1 MAAEPRRDAS
11 SEPSQPAGAL
21 VLWSVVLGPP
31 ILLLANLQLAYMMVP
46 WACVR
51 GARWPLHLVPPVM
64 LLLAGGVALLAWRV
78 WRRAGEDDHGASAAA
93 RTRFMAMVGLL
104 SVALF
109 TLAIVAQWIPIFVLG
124 PCQRT

>member
-1 MAAEPRRDAS
+1 MRSKSEGHAS
-11 SEPSQPAGAL
+11 EPAGAL

-51 GARWPLHLVPPVM
+51 GVRWPLHIVPPVM
-64 LLLAGGVALLAWRV
+64 LLLAAGVAMLAWRV
-78 WRRAGEDDHGASAAA
+78 WRRAGEDDHGASPAA
-93 RTRFMAMVGLL
+93 RTRFMATVGLL
-104 SVALF
+104 GVALF
-109 TLAIVAQWIPIFVLG
+109 TLAILAQWIPIFVLG